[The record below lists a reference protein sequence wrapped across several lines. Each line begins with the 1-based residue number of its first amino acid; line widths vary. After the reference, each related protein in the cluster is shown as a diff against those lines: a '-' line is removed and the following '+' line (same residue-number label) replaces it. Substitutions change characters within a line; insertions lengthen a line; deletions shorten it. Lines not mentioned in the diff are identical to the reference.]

1 MSKAFPFRRMALL
14 WRWAVCLAVLA
25 LAPGLYWVGPAA
37 ASVNLPLHH
46 WAYEAIERLTSLGI
60 IDRAMV
66 TTKPYSRK
74 EAARYVARAIERAR
88 KDQLPADG
96 REAVAEP
103 LLERLMR
110 ELRPELQ
117 ELDAV
122 ARPSGS
128 ELRAIRYGGRLTTEV
143 DGFFVGGGQTV
154 RFRENRG
161 GEYYVNGAVNQTDVR
176 GWMELGD
183 WVSVTFQPKFISN
196 RHVLGIGATNNSQ
209 NFYIREGAVKI
220 SHYNLALE
228 IGRGTQWWGQG
239 YHGSLLLTDHAYP
252 LDMIK
257 FGTEQPFKIP
267 WLESLGDWKINS
279 FLSRFEVN
287 RDFPR
292 AKLFGL
298 RVTYQP
304 TDWLELGATRLTQF
318 GGRNSPSQQFPNAI
332 WCNYSQTQGQN
343 QGGKCQTNEQG
354 MLDVLVRVPRV
365 PYLLPFPAGA
375 QLYGEFG
382 LEDRVDHPAA
392 LMGIYIPQVFK
403 GDSLDFRFEF
413 ADTDLE
419 RQLAGNTN
427 IWYNNGTYTSG
438 MRYKGFPL
446 GHHMGTDGLDFF
458 MRTTERLTDK
468 LTVGANLNYQE
479 RARSLPVFEKK
490 REASVDMTLFI
501 NDRTQFTLSYVY
513 QRIENPG
520 QITSIVPFAETFASG
535 VTAYNNFVWTTL
547 SIEF

>member
-1 MSKAFPFRRMALL
+1 MFCKKGPLFRR
-14 WRWAVCLAVLA
+14 AVCLSVLSLA
-25 LAPGLYWVGPAA
+25 LGLCWVSQAT

-46 WAYEAIERLTSLGI
+46 WAYEAIERLTALGI

-66 TTKPYSRK
+66 ATKPYSRK
-74 EAARYVARAIERAR
+74 EAARYVARALERVR
-88 KDQLPADG
+88 KDQVAADG
-96 REAVAEP
+96 RKAVAEP
-103 LLERLMR
+103 LLERLVR
-110 ELRPELQ
+110 EFRPELE

-122 ARPSGS
+122 VKVPGTSLRP
-128 ELRAIRYGGRLTTEV
+128 IRYGGRVTTEV

-161 GEYYVNGAVNQTDVR
+161 GEYYVNGEINQTDVR
-176 GWMELGD
+176 GWFELGD

-196 RHVLGIGATNNSQ
+196 RHVLGIGATNNSK
-209 NFYIREGAVKI
+209 NFYIREGNVKI
-220 SHYNLALE
+220 SHFNVALE

-257 FGTEQPFKIP
+257 LGSEQPFKIP
-267 WLESLGDWKINS
+267 WLEGLGDWKINS
-279 FLSRFEVN
+279 FLTRLEVN

-292 AKLFGL
+292 AKLFGM
-298 RVTYQP
+298 RISYQP
-304 TDWLELGATRLTQF
+304 TDWFEIAATRLTQF

-343 QGGKCQTNEQG
+343 RDGKCQTNEQG
-354 MLDVLVRVPRV
+354 MVDLLVRIPRV
-365 PYLLPFPAGA
+365 PYLFPFPGGV

-392 LMGIYIPQVFK
+392 LAGIYIPQVFQ

-419 RQLAGNTN
+419 RQLTGSANT
-427 IWYNNGTYTSG
+427 WYNNANYSSG

-458 MRTTERLTDK
+458 IRTTERLTDK

-479 RARSLPVFEKK
+479 RARGLPVHEKK
-490 REASVDMTLFI
+490 REASMDMTLLI
-501 NDRTQFTLSYVY
+501 NDWTQFTVSYVF

-535 VTAYNNFVWTTL
+535 VTAYNNFLWTTL
-547 SIEF
+547 AIQF

>member
-1 MSKAFPFRRMALL
+1 VFCKKGPLSRGAM
-14 WRWAVCLAVLA
+14 CLAVLA
-25 LAPGLYWVGPAA
+25 LALGVCWVSQAT

-46 WAYEAIERLTSLGI
+46 WAYEAIERLTALGI
-60 IDRAMV
+60 IDRAMIA
-66 TTKPYSRK
+66 TKPYSRK
-74 EAARYVARAIERAR
+74 EAARYVARALDRVR
-88 KDQLPADG
+88 KDQVAADG
-96 REAVAEP
+96 REAVAAP
-103 LLERLMR
+103 LLERLTR
-110 ELRPELQ
+110 EFRPELMDV
-117 ELDAV
+117 DAV
-122 ARPSGS
+122 IRAPGES
-128 ELRAIRYGGRLTTEV
+128 LRGIRYGGRVTTEM
-143 DGFFVGGGQTV
+143 DAFFVGGGQTV

-161 GEYYVNGAVNQTDVR
+161 GEYYVNGENNQTDVR
-176 GWMELGD
+176 GWLELGD
-183 WVSVTFQPKFISN
+183 WLSVTLQPKFISN
-196 RHVLGIGATNNSQ
+196 RHVLGIGATNNSL
-209 NFYIREGAVKI
+209 NFYLREGNVKI
-220 SHYNLALE
+220 SHFNVALE

-257 FGTEQPFKIP
+257 LGSEQPFKIP
-267 WLESLGDWKINS
+267 WLEGLGDWKINS
-279 FLSRFEVN
+279 FLTRLEVN

-292 AKLFGL
+292 AKLFGM
-298 RVTYQP
+298 RISYQP
-304 TDWLELGATRLTQF
+304 TDWFEIAATRLTQF

-354 MLDVLVRVPRV
+354 MVDFLARIPRV
-365 PYLLPFPAGA
+365 PYLVPFPAGV

-392 LMGIYIPQVFK
+392 LAGIYIPQVFP

-419 RQLAGNTN
+419 RQLTGGANT
-427 IWYNNGTYTSG
+427 WYNNGIYDSG

-458 MRTTERLTDK
+458 IRTTERLTDK

-479 RARSLPVFEKK
+479 RARGLPVHEKK
-490 REASVDMTLFI
+490 REASADMTLMI
-501 NDRTQFTLSYVY
+501 NDRTQFTLSYVF

-520 QITSIVPFAETFASG
+520 QITSIDPFAETFAAG
-535 VTAYNNFVWTTL
+535 VTAYNNLLWTTL
-547 SIEF
+547 SIQF